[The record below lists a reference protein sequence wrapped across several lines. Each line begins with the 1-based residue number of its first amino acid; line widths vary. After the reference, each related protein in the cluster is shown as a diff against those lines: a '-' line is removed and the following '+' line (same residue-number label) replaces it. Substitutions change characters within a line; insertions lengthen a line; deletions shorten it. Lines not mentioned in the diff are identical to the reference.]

1 MRHSRTGKGPE
12 QQGRGR
18 DRACGVLCLCPPFRP
33 ELSLQAAAAGLVRTA
48 CAQGSQGLPTG
59 AKSHARMA
67 EPQPCP
73 GPAKAEVSPRAGM
86 GAVSLPCLATGR
98 TWGQPAS
105 KTGRLTWPLF
115 RWRHAGMEGQLCG
128 PEALP
133 SALPGRGPHAPFL
146 SAAGSE
152 DRDKRT
158 VRKSAMLST

>member
-48 CAQGSQGLPTG
+48 CAQSSQGLPTG

-73 GPAKAEVSPRAGM
+73 GARKGRGV
-86 GAVSLPCLATGR
+86 ATGWNGCR
-98 TWGQPAS
+98 ELALPGYWQDLGPAS
-105 KTGRLTWPLF
+105 KQNGAPDLAPL
-115 RWRHAGMEGQLCG
+115 
-128 PEALP
+128 
-133 SALPGRGPHAPFL
+133 
-146 SAAGSE
+146 
-152 DRDKRT
+152 
-158 VRKSAMLST
+158 